1 MKEFDISISV
11 PTKKRMTKSCPF
23 FCLRSPK
30 KTYFW
35 AFFSRQSAQTI
46 VAMKKKWMI
55 LSVVAALLALFVWL
69 SVKGAATV
77 PMPLWMSILPPLVA
91 IVMALLIKEVISSL
105 FVGILTGTFLMAYYG
120 GSGPVGALGG
130 GLLRVVDTYI
140 VGSLYDLDHA
150 EIIVFTMII
159 GGMVRIIT
167 ANGGMQGVV
176 IWLSR
181 RAKGPRSG
189 QLITFL
195 MDLCIFFDDYS
206 NTLVVGNT
214 MRPIADRL
222 KVSREKLAYIVDS
235 TSAPVV
241 AVAFVTTWIGA
252 ELSYI
257 QAGIRTIGL
266 DVSAYSVFFHSLAY
280 SFYPF
285 LTLGF
290 VLMIILSGRDFGP
303 MLAAERKA
311 RMGTTAVA
319 EMSCP
324 DDRPVH
330 IADAMIP
337 LSVLVFGTIVGLV
350 VSGYDAA
357 LWSDT
362 NASFFSKLSSTIG
375 LANSYHALLWA
386 SVLSLLTAVVMTLLR
401 GTLTFAKVM
410 EEMVEGFKSMFSA
423 VLILTMAWSIALVT
437 KDMHTAEFVSDLL
450 VRWSLSPVLVPALT
464 FVLAALIGFSTG
476 TSWGTMAILYPLILP
491 STWLLCQEQGLSAE
505 ASMPLFYN
513 VVASVLAGSVMGDHC
528 SPISDTTIMS
538 SMSSGCNHLKHVST
552 QMPYAFTVGCVALF
566 GGVLPAAMGVPSWL
580 AFLVGFVVLGLVV
593 RLLGKR
599 VVS

>member
-1 MKEFDISISV
+1 MLQLND
-11 PTKKRMTKSCPF
+11 
-23 FCLRSPK
+23 
-30 KTYFW
+30 
-35 AFFSRQSAQTI
+35 FSAKNCI
-46 VAMKKKWMI
+46 FEAHFLPMKKKWIVLAVLLI
-55 LSVVAALLALFVWL
+55 LVAGMVLLYVF
-69 SVKGAATV
+69 GPATA

-120 GSGPVGALGG
+120 GASPIGALGN
-130 GLLRVVDTYI
+130 GLLRVVDTYV
-140 VGSLYDLDHA
+140 VGSLFDADHVM
-150 EIIVFTMII
+150 IIVFTLII

-176 IWLSR
+176 NWLSR
-181 RAKGPRSG
+181 QARGPRSG
-189 QLITFL
+189 QLMTFL

-257 QAGIRTIGL
+257 QDGIKAIGL
-266 DVSAYSVFFHSLAY
+266 EASAYSVFFHSLAY

-290 VLMIILSGRDFGP
+290 VLMIIFSGRDFGP
-303 MLAAERKA
+303 MLTAERKA
-311 RMGTTAVA
+311 RQVSLMETEMTNGVA
-319 EMSCP
+319 
-324 DDRPVH
+324 RPAH
-330 IADAMIP
+330 IIDALIP
-337 LSVLVFGTIVGLV
+337 LAVLIFGTIIGLIAT
-350 VSGYDAA
+350 GYDASV
-357 LWSDT
+357 WGSGMG
-362 NASFFSKLSSTIG
+362 FFSKLSATIG
-375 LANSYHALLWA
+375 AANSYKALLWA
-386 SVLSLLTAVVMTLLR
+386 SLVSLLTAMVVTLLR
-401 GTLTFAKVM
+401 GGLEFSKVM
-410 EEMVEGFKSMFSA
+410 EEMVEGFKSMFNA

-437 KDMHTAEFVSDLL
+437 KDMHTAEFVSQLL
-450 VRWSLSPVLVPALT
+450 VQWSLSPMVVPVLT

-491 STWLLCQEQGLSAE
+491 SSWLLCQEQGLSME

-538 SMSSGCNHLKHVST
+538 SLASSCNHLQHVRT
-552 QMPYAFTVGCVALF
+552 QMPYALTVGGVALTL
-566 GGVLPAAMGVPSWL
+566 GVLPTALGLPSWV
-580 AFLVGFVVLGLVV
+580 AFLMGFAVLWLVV
-593 RLLGKR
+593 RIVGKK
-599 VVS
+599 V